1 VGHGEPSRLRNA
13 PPVTAPVRPPARI
26 AVQVDG
32 ALFVVEIE
40 ETPAGGLAVRVDG
53 DPVDVDAR
61 LDASGNGSLLMDGV
75 SHVVDRDA
83 GTVVV
88 DGETFHVQ
96 IEGDAARRR
105 GGTTDGHHAGGQR
118 LVAPM
123 PGKVAAVLV
132 TVGQSVER
140 GAGLVVLEAMKME
153 NEFRATGRGVV
164 TEIHVSPG
172 QAVNAGDLLVVVT

>member
-1 VGHGEPSRLRNA
+1 
-13 PPVTAPVRPPARI
+13 
-26 AVQVDG
+26 VQVDG

-53 DPVDVDAR
+53 HPVDVDAR
-61 LDASGNGSLLMDGV
+61 LDASGSGSLLMGGV

-83 GTVVV
+83 GGGGTTVVV
-88 DGETFHVQ
+88 DGETFHVK

-132 TVGQSVER
+132 TVGQPVER

-153 NEFRATGRGVV
+153 NEFRATGSGVV

-172 QAVNAGDLLVVVT
+172 QAVNAGDLLVVVA

>member
-1 VGHGEPSRLRNA
+1 M
-13 PPVTAPVRPPARI
+13 TALGRPPARI

-83 GTVVV
+83 GAGATTVIV